1 MALLLSRV
9 TLPELARKIYAI
21 ALQEYFDEIIEYKC
35 FNIPLIIMKNEREY
49 KDDAKIY
56 TLHSILSDVRNIRN
70 NLESFKSNILSK
82 YKNYNIHFPLQFK
95 NLISKWIIFVRKIK
109 HLDDDIS
116 EMSFNNLLYSI
127 ENIINNKSN
136 YEIMSISKYYA
147 KNFIYVTYNCI

>member
-9 TLPELARKIYAI
+9 TLPELAEKIYTI

-49 KDDAKIY
+49 KDNTKIY
-56 TLHSILSDVRNIRN
+56 ALHSILSDVKNIRN

-95 NLISKWIIFVRKIK
+95 DLLSKWIIFIKNIK
-109 HLDDDIS
+109 HVENDFMSMSLDS
-116 EMSFNNLLYSI
+116 LLFSI
-127 ENIINNKSN
+127 ENIINNNSN
-136 YEIMSISKYYA
+136 TQIMNVSKYYT
-147 KNFIYVTYNCI
+147 KKL

>member
-9 TLPELARKIYAI
+9 TLPELAQKIYTI

-49 KDDAKIY
+49 KDFTKIY
-56 TLHSILSDVRNIRN
+56 TLYSILPDVRNVRN

-95 NLISKWIIFVRKIK
+95 ELLSKWIIFVKNIK
-109 HLDDDIS
+109 HVENDFTIMSLDS
-116 EMSFNNLLYSI
+116 LLFSI
-127 ENIINNKSN
+127 ENIINNNSN
-136 YEIMSISKYYA
+136 SQIMNVSKYYT
-147 KNFIYVTYNCI
+147 KKL